1 MAESVQIAAFEG
13 GELTV
18 QGTGEKSREAVLALP
33 LNRLLVKMVRV
44 PAESRDDPVAFAT
57 PLLEALSPYPDEPLT
72 VSCETVSETA
82 EGLVVLAAAL
92 PESAAEDIGS
102 KLDEKKLSVT
112 RIDAL
117 ALGRLRMLWGALVSP
132 ARLEA
137 APPVRE
143 ESSALEVRLPAAP
156 KSNRKIVLLNSVDC
170 ISLFVLDGDLPSAVR
185 AVSFE
190 SDLKRE
196 VMLSLLEAEDFGGA
210 KPLTEIVVVGGA
222 ASSRA
227 CEEDVSRGGAE
238 AQSVGELSSFAP
250 VRYLDAP
257 DESVRGVA
265 ERSLEPGTINAIPV
279 SWREVL
285 EETRFK
291 SKLTRFLTVA
301 GVVWAL
307 VMATLFGVP
316 IAYGFMTDHQKSL
329 SKEHARRYREVK
341 EMREKVRLVQKY
353 SDHARGALEILKA
366 VSDRLPEGVEL
377 NSWNFRRE
385 DGLRFSGE
393 ANDAASVYTLKD
405 RLLETKLKNE
415 DDEET
420 PLFAAVELTGPSQG
434 RGGKQRFDI
443 DCKFEAEEGE

>member
-1 MAESVQIAAFEG
+1 MAENVQIAAFEG
-13 GELTV
+13 GQLTV
-18 QGTGEKSREAVLALP
+18 HATGEKSREAVLALS
-33 LNRLLVKMVRV
+33 LSRLLVKMVRV
-44 PAESRDDPVAFAT
+44 PSVNRDDPAAFAT
-57 PLLEALSPYPDEPLT
+57 PLVQALSPYPDEPLT
-72 VSCETVSETA
+72 VSCETVCETA
-82 EGLVVLAAAL
+82 DGLVVLAAAL
-92 PESAAEDIGS
+92 PESAAGDIAAA
-102 KLDEKKLSVT
+102 LDEAKLSVT
-112 RIDAL
+112 RIDLL
-117 ALGRLRMLWGALVSP
+117 ALGRLRMLWGSLVSGHGRAGSP
-132 ARLEA
+132 SQPQGAFGE
-137 APPVRE
+137 
-143 ESSALEVRLPAAP
+143 SALP
-156 KSNRKIVLLNSVDC
+156 NRRIVLLHGADC
-170 ISLFVLDGDLPSAVR
+170 ISLFVLDDDVPCAVR

-196 VMLSLLEAEDFGGA
+196 VMLSLLEAEDFGGP
-210 KPLTEIVVVGGA
+210 KPLAEIVVVGN
-222 ASSRA
+222 
-227 CEEDVSRGGAE
+227 DMGGD
-238 AQSVGELSSFAP
+238 LSTFAP

-265 ERSLEPGTINAIPV
+265 ERSLDPASLNALPA

-301 GVVWAL
+301 GVLWAL

-341 EMREKVRLVQKY
+341 DMREKVRLVQKY

-385 DGLRFSGE
+385 EGVRFSGE
-393 ANDAASVYTLKD
+393 SNDAASVYMLKD
-405 RLLETKLKNE
+405 RLLETKLQNE
-415 DDEET
+415 DGEEAT
-420 PLFAAVELTGPSQG
+420 LFAAVELTGPSQG